1 MSQSKYP
8 TTMSCREAFDQLTI
22 CYSIGGQFRNYYRY
36 GQFNPCQRQLA
47 KLNFCLL
54 HGSDP
59 VKVQEWYKAELER
72 NKELKGSSDTIW
84 KERS

>member
-8 TTMSCREAFDQLTI
+8 TTMNCREAFDQLTI
-22 CYSIGGQFRNYYRY
+22 CYSIEGKFRNCYRY
-36 GQFNPCQRQLA
+36 GQFNPCQRQLT

-54 HGSDP
+54 HGTDP
-59 VKVQEWYKAELER
+59 IKVQEWYKAELES
-72 NKELKGSSDTIW
+72 NKELKGSSDTLQ

>member
-8 TTMSCREAFDQLTI
+8 TTMNCREAFDQLTI
-22 CYSIGGQFRNYYRY
+22 CYSIEGKFRNYYRY
-36 GQFNPCQRQLA
+36 GQFNPCQKQLT

-54 HGSDP
+54 HGTDP
-59 VKVQEWYKAELER
+59 IKVQEWYKAELER
-72 NKELKGSSDTIW
+72 NKVLKGSSDTLQ

>member
-8 TTMSCREAFDQLTI
+8 TTMNCREAFDQLTI
-22 CYSIGGQFRNYYRY
+22 CYSIEGKFRNYYRY
-36 GQFNPCQRQLA
+36 GQFNPCQKQLT

-54 HGSDP
+54 HGTDP
-59 VKVQEWYKAELER
+59 IKVQEWYKAELER
-72 NKELKGSSDTIW
+72 NKELKGSSDTLQ

>member
-8 TTMSCREAFDQLTI
+8 TTMNCREAFDQLTI
-22 CYSIGGQFRNYYRY
+22 CYSIEGKFRNYYRY
-36 GQFNPCQRQLA
+36 GQFNPCQRQLT

-54 HGSDP
+54 HGTDP
-59 VKVQEWYKAELER
+59 IKVQEWYKAELES
-72 NKELKGSSDTIW
+72 NKELKGSSDTLQ